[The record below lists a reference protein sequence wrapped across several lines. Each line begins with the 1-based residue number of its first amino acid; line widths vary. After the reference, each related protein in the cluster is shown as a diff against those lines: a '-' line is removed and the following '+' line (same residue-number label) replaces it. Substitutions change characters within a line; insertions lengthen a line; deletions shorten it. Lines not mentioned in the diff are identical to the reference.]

1 MKIIYAIQTLAFED
15 LGSFAQT
22 LDDLNY
28 HIQYLQLGID
38 AVDEALAS
46 KHPVIL
52 LGGPIGVY

>member
-1 MKIIYAIQTLAFED
+1 MKMIYAIQTLAFED

-22 LDDLNY
+22 LNDLNY
-28 HIQYLQLGID
+28 QIQYLQLGVD

-52 LGGPIGVY
+52 LGG